1 VLITR
6 AVVSKKDSPQTSR
19 RRPWYRPS
27 LTVQIFIGLLVGVLV
42 GWLRPEWGNQVYFL
56 RDIFLNLIKSIIG
69 PLVFSTLVVGIAGGG
84 DLRKV
89 GRMGLKALIYFE
101 IVTTAALF
109 IGLAVVNFTKP
120 GVGVPLSGNATEIT
134 QKLSETH
141 PRTLVET
148 LVHIFPSSVVDSL
161 VRGDILQIVAFAALF
176 AVAVA
181 TIGEKGRPILRAM
194 ESLSQVMFRLTGY
207 VMKFAPIGVGAA
219 MAHTIGT
226 QGPGVLVSLG
236 NVIAS
241 YYLALVIFIVLIFG
255 TVMVI
260 VRAPIRQF
268 VRAVREPAAIAF
280 ATTSSESAM
289 PKAMEAMERL
299 GVPRRIVSFV
309 MPTGYSFNLDGSM
322 IFLAIASMFIVQAS
336 QTTTGQHFGFTQQLT
351 MMLTF
356 MVTSKGVAGVPRA
369 SILVLLATMTSV
381 LPAAIAANG
390 VAVLLGVD
398 AIMDMGR
405 SCVNLTGNALSTLVI
420 ARWEGEFDD
429 NRARL
434 FGGPAEAELDLRRGD
449 IAFAEAAA
457 ERD

>member
-1 VLITR
+1 MISEMSAKPLPTR
-6 AVVSKKDSPQTSR
+6 R
-19 RRPWYRPS
+19 WHRPS
-27 LTVQIFIGLLVGVLV
+27 LTVQIFVGLIVGVLI
-42 GWLRPEWGNQVYFL
+42 GWLRPEWGNKIYFL

-89 GRMGLKALIYFE
+89 GRMGVKALVYFE

-109 IGLAVVNFTKP
+109 IGLAVVNFTQP
-120 GVGVPLSGNATEIT
+120 GVGVPLSANATELT
-134 QKLSETH
+134 QKLGETH
-141 PRTLVET
+141 PRTFSET
-148 LVHIFPSSVVDSL
+148 LVHIFPSSIIDSL
-161 VRGDILQIVAFAALF
+161 ARGDILQIVAFAALF
-176 AVAVA
+176 AAAVA
-181 TIGEKGRPILRAM
+181 TIGEKGKPILRAM

-236 NVIAS
+236 NVIFS
-241 YYLALVIFIVLIFG
+241 YYFALVIFIALVFG
-255 TVMVI
+255 FIMVI
-260 VRAPIRQF
+260 ARVPIRKF
-268 VRAVREPAAIAF
+268 VRAVRGPAAIAF

-322 IFLAIASMFIVQAS
+322 IFLAIGSMFIVQAS
-336 QTTTGQHFGFTQQLT
+336 GTATGQHFSFAQQLT

-356 MVTSKGVAGVPRA
+356 MVTSKGIAGVPRA
-369 SILVLLATMTSV
+369 SILVLLATMSNL
-381 LPAAIAANG
+381 LPPAIAANG

-405 SCVNLTGNALSTLVI
+405 SCVNLIGNALATVVI

-429 NRARL
+429 NRARV
-434 FGGPAEAELDLRRGD
+434 FGSSEEAQLDLRAGNV
-449 IAFAEAAA
+449 AFAEATT